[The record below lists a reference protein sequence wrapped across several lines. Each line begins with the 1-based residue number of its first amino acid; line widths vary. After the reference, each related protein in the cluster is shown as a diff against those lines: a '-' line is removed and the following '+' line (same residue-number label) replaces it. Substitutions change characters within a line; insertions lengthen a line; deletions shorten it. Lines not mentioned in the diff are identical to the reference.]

1 MLNNCF
7 NQKLKAENLGFM
19 EYWLAFENKNTRLS
33 EHKICK
39 EPLTEKDL
47 RVTAHSR

>member
-19 EYWLAFENKNTRLS
+19 EYWLAFENKKHTTFR
-33 EHKICK
+33 
-39 EPLTEKDL
+39 TQDL
-47 RVTAHSR
+47 QRASD